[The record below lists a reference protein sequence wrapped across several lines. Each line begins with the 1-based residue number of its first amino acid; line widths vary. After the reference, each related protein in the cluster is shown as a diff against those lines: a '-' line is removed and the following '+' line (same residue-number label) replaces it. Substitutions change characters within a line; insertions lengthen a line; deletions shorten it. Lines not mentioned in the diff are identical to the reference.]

1 MLNKTKD
8 TEVNIKIDNRNIK
21 QVFEC
26 KTLGVNVDQHL
37 SWKNNTEKLCK
48 KLSSGIGAIRRLREY
63 LDKDSLLSVYNALVQ
78 PYFNYCCEIWD
89 VFGTTQSNRLQKLHN
104 RAARIITRSSNEVN
118 QKNVLDK
125 LGWQTLDE
133 QRQKAKAKL
142 MFKVLNNQ
150 GPKSLTN
157 LFTSKSTET
166 PKYNLRG
173 ISSNVCIPKPRTNS
187 LKKSFSY
194 NGAVTWNSLPT
205 DIKESK
211 SVAQFD
217 RKIATYYKQK

>member
-1 MLNKTKD
+1 MQET
-8 TEVNIKIDNRNIK
+8 VIRYR
-21 QVFEC
+21 
-26 KTLGVNVDQHL
+26 
-37 SWKNNTEKLCK
+37 
-48 KLSSGIGAIRRLREY
+48 AIRRLREY

-104 RAARIITRSSNEVN
+104 TAARIITRSSNEVN

-211 SVAQFD
+211 SVAQFV